1 MRLLALH
8 KRIVDVFEIFIR
20 MLLASYVNRQ
30 KRAEQ
35 SRADSS
41 RVLERER
48 ERDVHSVDGG
58 ERRSRG
64 LTNFVSR
71 RK

>member
-48 ERDVHSVDGG
+48 ERETFIQSMAAT
-58 ERRSRG
+58 EEAEASQT
-64 LTNFVSR
+64 L
-71 RK
+71 